1 MGVDVLGLFV
11 FEVFEVAISLLS
23 ENMLLIHLCFKSYY
37 AFAVTVSK

>member
-23 ENMLLIHLCFKSYY
+23 ENVINTSLF
-37 AFAVTVSK
+37 